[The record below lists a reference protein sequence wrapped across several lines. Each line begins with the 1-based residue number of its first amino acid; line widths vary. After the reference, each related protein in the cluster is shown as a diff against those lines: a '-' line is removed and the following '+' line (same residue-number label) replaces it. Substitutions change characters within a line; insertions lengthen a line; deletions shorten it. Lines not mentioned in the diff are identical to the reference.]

1 MSHTSSQTP
10 GSTATGAFDPTA
22 AWPDYCATTRPG
34 QWLPD
39 ILGDGFSYTSLPMGT
54 DEEGELCATL
64 VRYDPLELPLAPPR
78 GPSWFRRIA
87 DQLMPLREDLGR
99 HRDERKARQKV
110 TNGFV
115 LSLHGWSDYFY
126 NTELAEYW
134 HSRGYSFYA
143 IDLRRYGR
151 SLRAHHQNPGFTAKL
166 EEYDAD
172 LASALATIRGLEG
185 HDLPGICVAHSTG
198 GLIASLW
205 VNRNPDAFGA
215 LILNSPWLE
224 MQGSYLVRYATQGVL
239 EPIARVRPRA
249 KLHLPEF
256 DHYWRSLSRLAHGS
270 WDLHPLWRPQVAFAP
285 TAGWITAI
293 LAGHKEVSRGLHVK
307 IPILVLTSRSTHLGT
322 SFDESMLHNDSVIEV
337 QVVRERSLGLGSEVT
352 NVIIDG
358 SMHDVFTSLTGPR
371 AAAYEGIDRWAA
383 GYLPTRPHAG

>member
-1 MSHTSSQTP
+1 MSHASSQT
-10 GSTATGAFDPTA
+10 SRFPTA
-22 AWPDYCATTRPG
+22 PDYDPAATWPDYCETTLPG

-39 ILGDGFSYTSLPMGT
+39 ILGDGFSYTTLPMGT

-64 VRYDPLELPLAPPR
+64 VRYRPQEHPR
-78 GPSWFRRIA
+78 HLTVRTGWLRRIA
-87 DQLMPLREDLGR
+87 AQLTPLREDIR
-99 HRDERKARQKV
+99 RFRTDRRAAK
-110 TNGFV
+110 TTPNGFV
-115 LSLHGWSDYFY
+115 LAIHGWSDYFY
-126 NTELAEYW
+126 NTELAAYW
-134 HSRGYSFYA
+134 ASRGYSFYA
-143 IDLRRYGR
+143 LDLRRYGR
-151 SLRAHHQNPGFTAKL
+151 SMRAHHQNPGFTNNL

-172 LASALATIRGLEG
+172 LAAALAAIRDLEG
-185 HDLPGICVAHSTG
+185 PGVPGICVAHSTG

-205 VNRNPDAFGA
+205 VNRNPEAFSA

-224 MQGSYLVRYATQGVL
+224 TQGSYLVRFATQGVF

-256 DHYWRSLSRLAHGS
+256 DHYWRSLSRLSHGF
-270 WDLHPLWRPQVAFAP
+270 WDLHPVWRPPVSFPA

-293 LAGHKEVSRGLHVK
+293 LAGHREVARGLDVK

-322 SFDESMLHNDSVIEV
+322 SFDESMLHTDSVIEV

-358 SMHDVFTSLTGPR
+358 SMHDVFTSLPTPR
-371 AAAYEGIDRWAA
+371 AVAYGAIDRWAA
-383 GYLPTRPHAG
+383 GYLPKGTTAG

>member
-1 MSHTSSQTP
+1 MSHAFSQTS
-10 GSTATGAFDPTA
+10 GSPAGAELDPAAT
-22 AWPDYCATTRPG
+22 WPEYSTTTRPG
-34 QWLPD
+34 EWLPD
-39 ILGDGFSYTSLPMGT
+39 ILGAGYSYTTLPMGT

-64 VRYDPLELPLAPPR
+64 IRYQPPVPSPAPPG
-78 GPSWFRRIA
+78 GPGWFRRFA
-87 DQLMPLREDLGR
+87 EQLMPLREDVIR
-99 HRDERKARQKV
+99 FRAERKAERQTSK
-110 TNGFV
+110 GFV
-115 LSLHGWSDYFY
+115 LAIHGWSDYFY

-134 HSRGYSFYA
+134 SSRGYSFYA
-143 IDLRRYGR
+143 VDLRRYGR
-151 SLRAHHQNPGFTAKL
+151 SLRPHHQNPGFTNNL

-172 LASALATIRGLEG
+172 LAAALAAIKRLEG
-185 HDLPGICVAHSTG
+185 SDAPGICVGHSTG

-205 VNRNPDAFGA
+205 VNRNPDAFNA

-224 MQGSYLVRYATQGVL
+224 MQGSYLVRYATQGVF

-270 WDLHPLWRPQVAFAP
+270 WDLHPRWRPPVSFPAA
-285 TAGWITAI
+285 AGWITAI
-293 LAGHKEVSRGLHVK
+293 LAGHREVAHGLAVK
-307 IPILVLTSRSTHLGT
+307 IPVLVLTSRSTHLGT

-358 SMHDVFTSLTGPR
+358 AMHDVFTSLPLPR
-371 AAAYEGIDRWAA
+371 AAAYEGIDRWAV
-383 GYLPTRPHAG
+383 GYLPQRPHAG